1 MSSQLHTDLP
11 GAAGILG
18 RDLVLTD
25 TDFARICQLIYDRAG
40 IVLADNKREMVY
52 SRLAKRL
59 RLHGISHFG
68 DYLDRLARQPAA
80 REWEAFTNA
89 LTTNLTAFFREAHH
103 FPLLAQHIAGRSAP
117 VRIWCAAASTG
128 EEPYSIAM
136 TLLESLP
143 ASVASQSQVIATDI
157 DTDALAKAKV
167 GVYPLKQ
174 VLEIGE
180 ERVKRFFLK
189 GSGERIGLARVRPEL
204 ARMVDFRQ
212 LNLHAPRW
220 DVSGQFDAIFCRNI
234 MIYFDKPSQTRI
246 LKRFVPYMKPDGLLI
261 TGHSENF
268 TYLTDEFKLRGQ
280 TVYTLAPGAKA

>member
-1 MSSQLHTDLP
+1 MSSQLQTDLV
-11 GAAGILG
+11 GASSLLG

-25 TDFARICQLIYDRAG
+25 ADFNRICQLIYERAG
-40 IVLADNKREMVY
+40 IVLAENKREMVY

-68 DYLDRLARQPAA
+68 EYLDRLARQPAA

-103 FPLLAQHIAGRSAP
+103 FPLLAQHISGRTEP

-136 TLLESLP
+136 TLLETLSP
-143 ASVASQSQVIATDI
+143 SVASQSQVVATDI
-157 DTDALAKAKV
+157 DTDALNKARM

-174 VLEIGE
+174 VLEVGE
-180 ERVKRFFLK
+180 ERVRRFFLK
-189 GSGERIGLARVRPEL
+189 GSGERVGLARVRPEL
-204 ARMVDFRQ
+204 MKMVDFRQ

-220 DVSGQFDAIFCRNI
+220 DVGGPFDVIFCRNI

-246 LKRFVPYMKPDGLLI
+246 LKRFVSCIKPDGLLI

-268 TYLTDEFKLRGQ
+268 TYLTEDFKLRGQ
-280 TVYTLAPGAKA
+280 TVYTLAPGAKP